1 MNGAITAN
9 KINAAFGMSAVV
21 FLSCILWFASP
32 EKDQHFDLDSYGY
45 ERIAINF
52 AQNHQLKDPDHADIP
67 VQVIGYPLFMGVIYA
82 IFGAHYQLIILLQIL
97 LTLAICFLIWS
108 AAVQLF
114 CMLAGRIAFLLSCI
128 NIGFLVFA
136 QFILTETIATFLLIL
151 FFERLIVFLKNG
163 SYRSLVISS
172 SAFGLCLIIKPTPL
186 FFIPIFMILLKLLP
200 NYARINRSYFGMI
213 NFYIWIPMALL
224 LAYNYYTYGVAQI
237 APTMQENIYYYFLAK
252 LKSADQHIT
261 IEQAYQEIDATFGHY
276 KRTSN
281 KRWAAAQQEFFGF
294 VRKKP
299 FLIMRLWCESMLK
312 TVGGLFTSQLK
323 LLLNQQ
329 LKGTPTSLS
338 SADGSGIE
346 KLNNYIRRGAPNGIV
361 ILIGWAEFIFNLIRY
376 GLIIAGLMV
385 LVRKRAYWLALFFL
399 AFCGYFIFVTGHDG
413 CARYRLVIEPML
425 TIFASFGILVLYKLF
440 NKSAYDQQVLSNL
453 WIAQ

>member
-1 MNGAITAN
+1 MNGVLSAD
-9 KINAAFGMSAVV
+9 KIIALVGAATVI
-21 FLSCILWFASP
+21 FLSSILWLAAP
-32 EKDQHFDLDSYGY
+32 QKDQHFDLDSYGY

-52 AQNHQLKDPDHADIP
+52 AQNYQLKDPGRTDIP
-67 VQVIGYPLFMGVIYA
+67 VQVIGYPLIMGAIYA
-82 IFGAHYQLIILLQIL
+82 IFGAHYQLIILLQVL
-97 LTLAICFLIWS
+97 LTLGICFLIWS
-108 AAVQLF
+108 ASAQLF
-114 CMLAGRIAFLLSCI
+114 GAFAGRIAFFLGCI
-128 NIGFLVFA
+128 NIGFLVLA

-151 FFERLIVFLKNG
+151 FFERLISFLVNG

-186 FFIPIFMILLKLLP
+186 FFIPIFMVLLKFLP
-200 NYARINRSYFGMI
+200 TQARVNRSYFGMI

-252 LKSADQHIT
+252 LKSADQSIT

-276 KRTSN
+276 KRTSP
-281 KRWAAAQQEFFGF
+281 KRWAAAQQEFFNF
-294 VRKKP
+294 LRKKP
-299 FLIMRLWCESMLK
+299 FLVMRLWGESMLK

-323 LLLNQQ
+323 LLLNPQ

-338 SADGSGIE
+338 SANGSGIE
-346 KLNNYIRRGAPNGIV
+346 KLNNYIARGATNGIV
-361 ILIGWAEFIFNLIRY
+361 IVIGWAEFIFNFIRY
-376 GLIIAGLMV
+376 ALIIAGLTV
-385 LVRKRAYWLALFFL
+385 LVKRRAYWLALFFL

-413 CARYRLVIEPML
+413 CARYRLLIEPML

-440 NKSAYDQQVLSNL
+440 NKSEYNQQALSNL